1 MLIKGFPGNM
11 VHCFV
16 CIYLKGLTSLMNI
29 LDSIAIAVY
38 SAMSKEDVVLY
49 LNLFLLFKIL
59 AGTNEYTVKYGKM
72 SIKYIMID
80 ILQFTAA
87 PKKPEEKKPEE
98 KKPEEKKPEEKKT
111 EVKI

>member
-1 MLIKGFPGNM
+1 MKIF
-11 VHCFV
+11 
-16 CIYLKGLTSLMNI
+16 TSR
-29 LDSIAIAVY
+29 AIAAY
-38 SAMSKEDVVLY
+38 SAMSKEYVVLY
-49 LNLFLLFKIL
+49 LNLFELFKIL
-59 AGTNEYTVKYGKM
+59 TGTNEYMYTVKYGKV

-80 ILQFTAA
+80 LLQFTAA

>member
-1 MLIKGFPGNM
+1 MKIF
-11 VHCFV
+11 
-16 CIYLKGLTSLMNI
+16 TSR
-29 LDSIAIAVY
+29 AIAAY
-38 SAMSKEDVVLY
+38 SAISKEYVVLY
-49 LNLFLLFKIL
+49 LKLFELFKIL
-59 AGTNEYTVKYGKM
+59 TGTNEYTVKYGKV

-80 ILQFTAA
+80 LLQFTAA

>member
-1 MLIKGFPGNM
+1 MKIF
-11 VHCFV
+11 
-16 CIYLKGLTSLMNI
+16 TSR
-29 LDSIAIAVY
+29 AIAAY
-38 SAMSKEDVVLY
+38 SAMSKEYVVLY
-49 LNLFLLFKIL
+49 LNLFELFKIL
-59 AGTNEYTVKYGKM
+59 TGTNEYMVKYGKM

-80 ILQFTAA
+80 LKQFTAA

>member
-1 MLIKGFPGNM
+1 M
-11 VHCFV
+11 VYCFV
-16 CIYLKGLTSLMNI
+16 CIFLNGLTSLMNI
-29 LDSIAIAVY
+29 FDSIAIAVY

-49 LNLFLLFKIL
+49 LNLSELFKIL
-59 AGTNEYTVKYGKM
+59 TGTNEYTVKYGKM

-80 ILQFTAA
+80 LLQFTAA
-87 PKKPEEKKPEE
+87 PKKPEEKKPE

>member
-1 MLIKGFPGNM
+1 M
-11 VHCFV
+11 
-16 CIYLKGLTSLMNI
+16 T
-29 LDSIAIAVY
+29 
-38 SAMSKEDVVLY
+38 
-49 LNLFLLFKIL
+49 
-59 AGTNEYTVKYGKM
+59 GTNEYTVKYEKM

-80 ILQFTAA
+80 WLQFTAA

>member
-1 MLIKGFPGNM
+1 M
-11 VHCFV
+11 
-16 CIYLKGLTSLMNI
+16 T
-29 LDSIAIAVY
+29 
-38 SAMSKEDVVLY
+38 
-49 LNLFLLFKIL
+49 
-59 AGTNEYTVKYGKM
+59 GTNEYTVKYGKM

-80 ILQFTAA
+80 WLQFTAA

>member
-1 MLIKGFPGNM
+1 MKIF
-11 VHCFV
+11 
-16 CIYLKGLTSLMNI
+16 TSR
-29 LDSIAIAVY
+29 AIAAY
-38 SAMSKEDVVLY
+38 SAMSKEYVVLY
-49 LNLFLLFKIL
+49 ILNLFELFKIL
-59 AGTNEYTVKYGKM
+59 TGTNEYTVKYGKM

-98 KKPEEKKPEEKKT
+98 KKPEEKKT

>member
-1 MLIKGFPGNM
+1 MKIF
-11 VHCFV
+11 
-16 CIYLKGLTSLMNI
+16 TSR
-29 LDSIAIAVY
+29 AIAAY
-38 SAMSKEDVVLY
+38 SAMSKEYIVLY
-49 LNLFLLFKIL
+49 LNLFELFKIL
-59 AGTNEYTVKYGKM
+59 TGTNEYTVKYGKM

-98 KKPEEKKPEEKKT
+98 KKQEEKKPEEKKT

>member
-1 MLIKGFPGNM
+1 MKIF
-11 VHCFV
+11 
-16 CIYLKGLTSLMNI
+16 TSR
-29 LDSIAIAVY
+29 AIAAY
-38 SAMSKEDVVLY
+38 SAMSKEYVVLY
-49 LNLFLLFKIL
+49 SNLFELFKIL
-59 AGTNEYTVKYGKM
+59 TGTNEYTVKYGKM

>member
-1 MLIKGFPGNM
+1 
-11 VHCFV
+11 
-16 CIYLKGLTSLMNI
+16 
-29 LDSIAIAVY
+29 
-38 SAMSKEDVVLY
+38 MSKEDVVLY
-49 LNLFLLFKIL
+49 LNLFELFKIFT
-59 AGTNEYTVKYGKM
+59 GTNEYTVKYGKM

-80 ILQFTAA
+80 LLQFTAA

>member
-1 MLIKGFPGNM
+1 MKIF
-11 VHCFV
+11 
-16 CIYLKGLTSLMNI
+16 TSR
-29 LDSIAIAVY
+29 AIAAY

-49 LNLFLLFKIL
+49 LNLFELFL
-59 AGTNEYTVKYGKM
+59 TGTNEYTVKYGKM

-80 ILQFTAA
+80 LLQFTAA